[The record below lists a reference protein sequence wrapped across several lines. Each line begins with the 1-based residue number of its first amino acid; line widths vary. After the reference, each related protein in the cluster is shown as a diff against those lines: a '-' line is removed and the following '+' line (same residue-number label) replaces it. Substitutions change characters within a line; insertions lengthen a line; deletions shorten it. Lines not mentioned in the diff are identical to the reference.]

1 LTWLQ
6 VADILGRSPRSIRR
20 LRWRFEHHGY
30 EGLYDGR
37 RVKPSPRRAPVAEVE
52 RILRL
57 YRERYPGFNGRHF
70 YQIARREHAVS
81 LSYTFV
87 KRLLQHAG
95 LLPTHRARGRHRRR
109 REPRPC
115 FGELVHL
122 DGSRHAWLAL
132 APALRPT
139 LLTVVDDAT
148 TQLLYAQ
155 LVPGGESVVAV
166 MTALRAVLER
176 HGLPMAL
183 YTDRASWAVYTPTSG
198 SDPDR
203 RRLTQ
208 VGRALHR
215 LGIEH
220 ILGYSPQA
228 RGRSER
234 VNRTLQ
240 DRLVNELRAAGIRA
254 LPAANRYIRER
265 FLAVFNAEFGRAP
278 ADPRPA
284 FVSLGGVDLD
294 EILCH
299 EELRTVALDNTVRLA
314 GVRLQ
319 LAKQRGRRTC
329 AGLQVI
335 IRRYLNGTHAIWWG
349 TRCLGRYSPTGQP
362 QARAVA

>member
-1 LTWLQ
+1 
-6 VADILGRSPRSIRR
+6 
-20 LRWRFEHHGY
+20 
-30 EGLYDGR
+30 
-37 RVKPSPRRAPVAEVE
+37 
-52 RILRL
+52 
-57 YRERYPGFNGRHF
+57 
-70 YQIARREHAVS
+70 VS

-87 KRLLQHAG
+87 KGLLQHAG

-362 QARAVA
+362 QAHAVA